1 MSAAILSSFARF
13 SNGKAEKR
21 VEAYGGGGRL
31 FRKEEGGMAM
41 RRKAKR
47 IVRAALIKAQSAW
60 GDVKGNIRLL
70 EGLCE
75 GLTDSKIDV
84 VITPECFLDG
94 YMVREKKRCTRRKLA
109 TCTVSGWKDPMVK
122 RAARLAAG
130 LSSYVVFGAS
140 ERDAA
145 GVIRNAAYLIG
156 RKGEPVG
163 VYYKTHPCGFYVPGD
178 DLAVFETDFGVV
190 GIVICAD
197 RRWPENIRVMRL
209 AGAEIILNPTWGL
222 YGDLNTAIMRTRA
235 YENGIP
241 VCFAHPD
248 QSLVCLPDGEIGAA
262 LESNVP
268 GVLVH
273 DIDLGKN
280 PKAGTNKDKAA
291 SHPVRN
297 RRPELY
303 GKIVE
308 RAQR

>member
-1 MSAAILSSFARF
+1 
-13 SNGKAEKR
+13 
-21 VEAYGGGGRL
+21 
-31 FRKEEGGMAM
+31 M

-47 IVRAALIKAQSAW
+47 IVRVALVKAQSAW
-60 GDVKGNIRLL
+60 GDVKGNIRML
-70 EGLCE
+70 EGLCK
-75 GLTDSKIDV
+75 GLTESKIDV

-94 YMVREKKRCTRRKLA
+94 YMVREKKRGTQRKLA
-109 TCTVSGWKDPMVK
+109 ARTVSGWKDRIVR
-122 RAARLAAG
+122 RAGRLAAG
-130 LSSYVVFGAS
+130 LSSYVVLGAS
-140 ERDAA
+140 ERDGA

-156 RKGEPVG
+156 RRGEAVG
-163 VYYKTHPCGFYVPGD
+163 VYYKTHPCGFYVAGD
-178 DLAVFETDFGVV
+178 DLPVFKTDFGAA

-222 YGDLNTAIMRTRA
+222 YGDLNTAIVRTRA

-241 VCFAHPD
+241 VCFAHPN
-248 QSLVCLPDGEIGAA
+248 QSLVCLPDGKIGAA
-262 LESNVP
+262 LDSNVA

-280 PKAGTNKDKAA
+280 PKSGTNKDKAA

-308 RAQR
+308 RAPR